1 MAKIPF
7 LCPLITIFKL
17 QYPEEEEEEEEEEQ
31 GLAYL
36 EEISSPDNLNI
47 ISVKLVLIL

>member
-1 MAKIPF
+1 VAKIPF
-7 LCPLITIFKL
+7 LCPLITIFRW
-17 QYPEEEEEEEEEEQ
+17 QYPEEEEEEEEEQ

>member
-7 LCPLITIFKL
+7 LCPLITIFRL
-17 QYPEEEEEEEEEEQ
+17 QDPEEEEEEEEEQ